1 MDASGTT
8 WKRRLA
14 DSMNLFLT
22 RAGMRLVRASSSDR
36 YVLQGYT
43 EEVCDGTTMRFDPQH
58 ASFWAAFRDR
68 RWEPQTLEILARHL
82 NATSVYY
89 DIGAWIGPTVVFAAQ
104 RSKTVFAFEPD
115 PVAYRYLL
123 ENITNN
129 SLTNV
134 RAFNLAVAATAGVS
148 EIHSFGSK
156 LGDSMSSL
164 LPHAEGSSGWPVTR
178 VTIDTVVSELGCAPP
193 DFMKIDIEGGEF
205 ELLPALR
212 SHLERWKPIVYLSLH
227 APVLPAEER
236 EERLGRLARALDF
249 YPTVID
255 YYDQSDRGSSPG
267 FKLSTLPTSPYRDE
281 FGSLLLLPSPSA

>member
-1 MDASGTT
+1 
-8 WKRRLA
+8 
-14 DSMNLFLT
+14 
-22 RAGMRLVRASSSDR
+22 
-36 YVLQGYT
+36 
-43 EEVCDGTTMRFDPQH
+43 
-58 ASFWAAFRDR
+58 
-68 RWEPQTLEILARHL
+68 
-82 NATSVYY
+82 
-89 DIGAWIGPTVVFAAQ
+89 
-104 RSKTVFAFEPD
+104 
-115 PVAYRYLL
+115 
-123 ENITNN
+123 
-129 SLTNV
+129 
-134 RAFNLAVAATAGVS
+134 
-148 EIHSFGSK
+148 
-156 LGDSMSSL
+156 
-164 LPHAEGSSGWPVTR
+164 VTR

-227 APVLPAEER
+227 APFLPAEER